1 MKNLTKSIEN
11 STNLEFIPYGTD
23 PEMDKLVD
31 SKSYFDRSFAVYK
44 RYALYILV
52 NDSDYRVRIRVAQ
65 DDYKLD
71 KLVNDENNN
80 VRIAVAERGYGL
92 DKLINDDN
100 EIEVSLAASCW
111 LNNHNLTLEQWKEKY
126 PDKVVKE

>member
-11 STNLEFIPYGTD
+11 STNLEFIPYGAD

-31 SKSYFDRSFAVYK
+31 SKSYFDRSFAAYK

-52 NDSDYRVRIRVAQ
+52 NDSDYRVRIQVAQ
-65 DDYKLD
+65 NDYKLD
-71 KLVNDENNN
+71 KLVNDKDLR
-80 VRIAVAERGYGL
+80 VRAAVAERGYGL
-92 DKLINDDN
+92 NKLANDS
-100 EIEVSLAASCW
+100 EIEVSLAVSYW
-111 LNNHNLTLEQWKEKY
+111 LNIHDLTLEQWEEKY

>member
-31 SKSYFDRSFAVYK
+31 SKSYFDRSFAAYK

-71 KLVNDENNN
+71 KLVNDEDLH
-80 VRIAVAERGYGL
+80 VRAAVAERGYGL
-92 DKLINDDN
+92 NKLANDS
-100 EIEVSLAASCW
+100 EIEVSFAVSYW
-111 LNNHNLTLEQWKEKY
+111 LNIHDLTLEQWEEKY

>member
-31 SKSYFDRSFAVYK
+31 SKSYFDRSFAAYK

-52 NDSDYRVRIRVAQ
+52 NNSDYRVRIQVAQ
-65 DDYKLD
+65 NDYKLD
-71 KLVNDENNN
+71 KLVNDEDLH
-80 VRIAVAERGYGL
+80 VRAAVAERGYGL
-92 DKLINDDN
+92 NKLINDN
-100 EIEVSLAASCW
+100 EIEVSLAVSYW
-111 LNNHNLTLEQWKEKY
+111 LNIHDLTLEQWEEKY

>member
-11 STNLEFIPYGTD
+11 STNLEFTPYGTD

-31 SKSYFDRSFAVYK
+31 SKSYFDRSFAAYK

-52 NDSDYRVRIRVAQ
+52 NDSDYRVRIQVAQ
-65 DDYKLD
+65 NDYKLD
-71 KLVNDENNN
+71 KLVNDEDLH
-80 VRIAVAERGYGL
+80 VRAAVAERGYGL
-92 DKLINDDN
+92 NKLANDS
-100 EIEVSLAASCW
+100 EIEVSLAVSYW
-111 LNNHNLTLEQWKEKY
+111 LNIHDLTLEQWEEKY

>member
-31 SKSYFDRSFAVYK
+31 SKSYFDRSFAAYK

-52 NDSDYRVRIRVAQ
+52 NDSDYRVRIQVAQ

-71 KLVNDENNN
+71 KLVNDEDLH
-80 VRIAVAERGYGL
+80 VRAAVAERGYGL
-92 DKLINDDN
+92 NKLINDN
-100 EIEVSLAASCW
+100 EIEVSLAVSYW
-111 LNNHNLTLEQWKEKY
+111 LNIHDLTLEQWKEKY

>member
-31 SKSYFDRSFAVYK
+31 SKSYFDRSFAAYK

-52 NDSDYRVRIRVAQ
+52 NDSDYRVRIQVAQ
-65 DDYKLD
+65 NDYKLD
-71 KLVNDENNN
+71 KLVNDKDLR
-80 VRIAVAERGYGL
+80 VRAAVAERGYGL
-92 DKLINDDN
+92 NKLANDS
-100 EIEVSLAASCW
+100 EIEVSLAVSYW
-111 LNNHNLTLEQWKEKY
+111 LNIHDLTLEQWKEKY
-126 PDKVVKE
+126 PEKVVKE

>member
-31 SKSYFDRSFAVYK
+31 SKSYFDRSFAAYK

-52 NDSDYRVRIRVAQ
+52 NDSDYRVRIQVAQ
-65 DDYKLD
+65 NDYKLD
-71 KLVNDENNN
+71 KLVNDKDLR
-80 VRIAVAERGYGL
+80 VRAAVAERGYGL
-92 DKLINDDN
+92 NKLANDS
-100 EIEVSLAASCW
+100 EIEVSLAVSYW
-111 LNNHNLTLEQWKEKY
+111 LNIHDLTLEQWEEKY

>member
-1 MKNLTKSIEN
+1 MKNLTKMNKN
-11 STNLEFIPYGTD
+11 STNPEFIPYGTD

-31 SKSYFDRSFAVYK
+31 SKSYFDRSFAAYK

-71 KLVNDENNN
+71 KLVNDEDLH
-80 VRIAVAERGYGL
+80 VRAAVAERGYGL
-92 DKLINDDN
+92 NKLINDN
-100 EIEVSLAASCW
+100 EIEVCLAVSYW
-111 LNNHNLTLEQWKEKY
+111 LNIHDLTLEQWEEKY